1 MEEEQTFIN
10 FDPND
15 FIIRIS
21 PVMEDGVWNGDI
33 NVGQVTTD
41 LNNLSDTEYTHLS
54 ILTDMLVSAIPLM
67 ELDNEFR
74 QKLYKLAMEQFGDD
88 STKPVITER
97 KGNVVKVN
105 FK

>member
-21 PVMEDGVWNGDI
+21 PVMEDGEWNGDI
-33 NVGQVTTD
+33 NVGQVTTEI
-41 LNNLSDTEYTHLS
+41 NNLSDTDYTHLS

-67 ELDNEFR
+67 EQDNEVR
-74 QKLYKLAMEQFGDD
+74 NKLYKLAQEQFGEDD
-88 STKPVITER
+88 KPVVTER
-97 KGNVVKVN
+97 KGNVLKVN

>member
-21 PVMEDGVWNGDI
+21 PVMEEGEWNGDI
-33 NVGQVTTD
+33 TVGQVTTD
-41 LNNLSDTEYTHLS
+41 LNNLSDHDYTHLS

-74 QKLYKLAMEQFGDD
+74 QKLYKLAQEQFGEDD
-88 STKPVITER
+88 KPLITER

>member
-21 PVMEDGVWNGDI
+21 PVMEDGEWNGDI
-33 NVGQVTTD
+33 NVGQVTTEI
-41 LNNLSDTEYTHLS
+41 NNLSDTDYTHLS

-67 ELDNEFR
+67 EQDNEVR
-74 QKLYKLAMEQFGDD
+74 NKLYKLAQEQFGEND
-88 STKPVITER
+88 KPVITER

-105 FK
+105 FR